1 MTARKR
7 AKEAPPR
14 WRLALVTAETPAERL
29 AVAHDR
35 LRAGLKWLGRPQPD
49 LASRQRDRD
58 MAATFA
64 MDAAEYLNAKCDE
77 IDERRKK
84 AVSRRERKTA

>member
-14 WRLALVTAETPAERL
+14 WHLALVTAETPAERL

-58 MAATFA
+58 MAGAFA
-64 MDAAEYLNAKCDE
+64 EQAAEYLNARCDE
-77 IDERRKK
+77 IDERRK
-84 AVSRRERKTA
+84 AVGRRERKTA